1 MIMSK
6 TGKTEGI
13 ISNILK
19 SNVQQIH
26 SKATDFKPQ
35 FHQVPITTT
44 EPKGHCHDR
53 SAVFRSLN

>member
-19 SNVQQIH
+19 KQQPIH
-26 SKATDFKPQ
+26 SEATDLKLQ

-44 EPKGHCHDR
+44 EPKGTL
-53 SAVFRSLN
+53 S